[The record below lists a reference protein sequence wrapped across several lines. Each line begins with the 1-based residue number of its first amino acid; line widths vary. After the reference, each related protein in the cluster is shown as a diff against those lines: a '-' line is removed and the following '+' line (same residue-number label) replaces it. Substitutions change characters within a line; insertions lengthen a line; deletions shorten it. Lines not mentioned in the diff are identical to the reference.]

1 MTKQNN
7 ETQEVQDTDQTHEEY
22 NELINNRIEK
32 ANKLRELGG
41 HPFRN
46 DFKPTATT
54 NDVKA
59 FYHWGPSG
67 KTDDKGEPIMQCGRP
82 PQDGGHER
90 FALAGRILFLRSF
103 GKGAFLKIRDR
114 DGEIQVF
121 VSKKRIGEEAFERF
135 QLCEIGDIV
144 GVVGG
149 GFLTKT
155 KELTIRTDEIV
166 MITKAIRPLP
176 EKFHGLTDKETR
188 YRQRYV
194 DLIANPEVA
203 EVFRKRSQIV
213 KAIRRYLDN
222 MDFLEVETPMMH
234 PLIGGAAARPF
245 VTHHNTLKM
254 DLYMRIAPEL
264 YLKRLV
270 VGGFERVYEINR
282 NFRNEGISKQHNPE
296 FTMLE
301 FYMAYA
307 TFEDLISLTEDM
319 ISSIA
324 EEVTGSSTV
333 NYEGTDLDFSAP
345 WDRMTMKE
353 AILKHWNGHYVES
366 KGVAPITAEQLDDA
380 AAVTALV
387 DEHFGSADGESN
399 TMEYGEQI
407 GFLFEAVAEEQL
419 IQPTFIT
426 GFPRAISPLARCNE
440 QDTELTDRFEVYVY
454 GRELANA
461 FSELNDPFDQR
472 DRFQRQVDKK
482 AEGADETMDYDEDY
496 ICALEHGMP
505 PAGGEGI
512 GIDRLCMFLCN
523 ASSIR
528 DVILF
533 PQLKRTS

>member
-1 MTKQNN
+1 
-7 ETQEVQDTDQTHEEY
+7 
-22 NELINNRIEK
+22 
-32 ANKLRELGG
+32 
-41 HPFRN
+41 
-46 DFKPTATT
+46 
-54 NDVKA
+54 
-59 FYHWGPSG
+59 
-67 KTDDKGEPIMQCGRP
+67 
-82 PQDGGHER
+82 
-90 FALAGRILFLRSF
+90 
-103 GKGAFLKIRDR
+103 
-114 DGEIQVF
+114 
-121 VSKKRIGEEAFERF
+121 
-135 QLCEIGDIV
+135 
-144 GVVGG
+144 
-149 GFLTKT
+149 
-155 KELTIRTDEIV
+155 
-166 MITKAIRPLP
+166 
-176 EKFHGLTDKETR
+176 
-188 YRQRYV
+188 
-194 DLIANPEVA
+194 
-203 EVFRKRSQIV
+203 
-213 KAIRRYLDN
+213 
-222 MDFLEVETPMMH
+222 
-234 PLIGGAAARPF
+234 
-245 VTHHNTLKM
+245 M

-353 AILKHWNGHYVES
+353 AILKHWNGHYVAS